1 MGGHRTDMGRV
12 LEYSISL
19 ISLNID
25 LHPIELKML
34 RSGVEILQV
43 S

>member
-1 MGGHRTDMGRV
+1 MDGHRTDMGRV
-12 LEYSISL
+12 LEYS